1 MFDIDR
7 YILRF
12 DNYCD
17 RFVNE
22 NISGNTLE
30 NIHLK
35 ITHSKN
41 VLSHCENIAKTENL
55 NAEDFFIAQL
65 CGLFHDIGRFEQFT
79 KYNTFKDDES
89 VYHGALGADVIE
101 KEEFLND
108 LPENIKSLVI
118 TAVLNHGLIRI
129 PANTKGKALFFSGL
143 IRDADKA
150 DIFGI
155 VAKYYRSKGPRNIA
169 LEYGL
174 DDSPQISEKV
184 LNCFL
189 NSELISKDDLQTL
202 NDFKTMQLAWIFDLN
217 FNYTKQYILNCN
229 FTDIVLETITDNKPK
244 DQIRKIIKK
253 TLSKD

>member
-1 MFDIDR
+1 MFDIER
-7 YILRF
+7 YILKF

-41 VLSHCENIAKTENL
+41 VLYHCENIAKTENL

-89 VYHGALGADVIE
+89 VYHGALGAEVIE

-108 LPENIKSLVI
+108 LPDRIKSLVI

-155 VAKYYRSKGPRNIA
+155 VAKYYHSKGPRNIA

-189 NSELISKDDLQTL
+189 NSELVSKDDLQTL

-217 FNYTKQYILNCN
+217 FNYTKQYILKCN
-229 FTDIVLETITDNKPK
+229 FADIVLESITDDKPK
-244 DQIRKIIKK
+244 DKIRKIIEK
-253 TLSKD
+253 TLS